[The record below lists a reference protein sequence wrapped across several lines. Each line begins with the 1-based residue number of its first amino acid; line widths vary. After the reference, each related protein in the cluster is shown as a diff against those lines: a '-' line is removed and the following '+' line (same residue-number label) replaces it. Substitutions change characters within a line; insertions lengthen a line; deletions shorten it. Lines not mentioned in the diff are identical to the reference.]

1 MHFFIYG
8 QGHYS
13 TSETLAESVFARMS
27 AERTGIF
34 AVFYL
39 ALHCN
44 VALSQIT
51 APGLTG
57 FLLLIEYSLRQ
68 TTHAPSR

>member
-13 TSETLAESVFARMS
+13 TSETLAESVFAGMS

-39 ALHCN
+39 ILHSN

-51 APGLTG
+51 APGLAG
-57 FLLLIEYSLRQ
+57 FLLLIES
-68 TTHAPSR
+68 